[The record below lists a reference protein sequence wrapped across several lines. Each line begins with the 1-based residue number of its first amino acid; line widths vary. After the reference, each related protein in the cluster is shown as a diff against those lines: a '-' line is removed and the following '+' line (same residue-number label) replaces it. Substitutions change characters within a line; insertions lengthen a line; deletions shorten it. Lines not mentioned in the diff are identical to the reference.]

1 MTEKA
6 EAAADPEIVTDI
18 LTDSDLTAD
27 PELETT
33 WDGLPIAP
41 DNPRGAGVVVRRP
54 GPDGLE
60 FLLLHRT
67 HEGPDYEGDWAWTSP
82 SGARHPG
89 EPVLTG
95 AARELAEEAGLQG
108 LDLRPVDL
116 SGGWAVFAAEVDPA
130 AAVVMIDPEH
140 DRFEWLS
147 RDAALARLAPESV
160 ADNFRRGS
168 GVPLPRLAFR
178 PLDRAD
184 FPALLGWLAEPH
196 VAHWWRH
203 RPEDLATIER
213 KYGPRVDG
221 NSPVRVQV
229 LLVDDVPAGI
239 FQHYRTADYPA
250 YAQAVG
256 EPDAVAIDYL
266 IGDPAL
272 VGRGVG
278 PQAIWAY
285 ARDVVPDA
293 ARVLASPD
301 TGNEQSIRALLKAG
315 FRYERDAAVEDRTE
329 AVCVLD
335 RARIFG

>member
-1 MTEKA
+1 VTE
-6 EAAADPEIVTDI
+6 ET
-18 LTDSDLTAD
+18 
-27 PELETT
+27 ELETT

-54 GPDGLE
+54 GLAGPE
-60 FLLLHRT
+60 FLLLHRV

-95 AARELAEEAGLQG
+95 AVRELAEEAGLHG

-116 SGGWAVFAAEVDPA
+116 SGGWAVFAAEVDAA
-130 AAVVMIDPEH
+130 AAVVMVDPEH
-140 DRFEWLS
+140 DRFEWLP
-147 RDAALARLAPESV
+147 RDAALARIAPESV

-168 GVPLPRLAFR
+168 GVPLPRIAFR
-178 PLDRAD
+178 PLARAD

-196 VAHWWRH
+196 VAQWWRH
-203 RPEDLATIER
+203 RPGSAVSRALASIER

-221 NSPVRVQV
+221 NSPVRVHV
-229 LLVDDVPAGI
+229 LLVDDTPAGI
-239 FQHYRTADYPA
+239 FQFYRTADYPA
-250 YAQAVG
+250 YAEAVG
-256 EPDAVAIDYL
+256 DAEAVAIDYL

-285 ARDVVPDA
+285 ARDVVPA
-293 ARVLASPD
+293 APRVLASPD
-301 TGNEQSIRALLKAG
+301 AANEPSIRALLKAG

-335 RARIFG
+335 RARVFG